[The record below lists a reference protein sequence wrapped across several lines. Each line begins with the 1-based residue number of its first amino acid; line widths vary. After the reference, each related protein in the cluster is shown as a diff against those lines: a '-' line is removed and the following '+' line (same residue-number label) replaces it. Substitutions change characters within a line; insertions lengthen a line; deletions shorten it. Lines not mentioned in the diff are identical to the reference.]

1 MARGGARWGAGRP
14 AHRLKAED
22 TTALDVNY
30 LAKNG
35 YLIDGNWKRVYWK
48 RLDEIRLTGLIKA
61 SDRHITIDIGST
73 SHCLFLTQTSCHLG
87 GYRHWFVCPSC
98 QNRMGVL
105 YLRNRCFGCRRCQKI
120 SYQSQSGDVEDR
132 MVWKYHS
139 LSDKVFNWKFRKAA
153 RFNRTYDK
161 FLDVAEQFDD
171 LVDRGLQRIAMTDG
185 GC

>member
-1 MARGGARWGAGRP
+1 MASGGARWGAGRP

-30 LAKNG
+30 LARNG
-35 YLIDGNWKRVYWK
+35 YLIDGNWKRVYWS
-48 RLDEIRLTGLIKA
+48 RLGEVHLTGLVKA
-61 SDRHITIDIGST
+61 FDRYITLDIGANT
-73 SHCLFLTQTSCHLG
+73 HWLHLTQTRCHLG
-87 GYRHWFVCPSC
+87 GHRRWFVCPTC

-105 YLRNRCFGCRRCQKI
+105 YLRNNYFGCRRCQKI
-120 SYQSQSGDVEDR
+120 SYQSQSGDAEDR

-161 FLDVAEQFDD
+161 FLDAAEQFED
-171 LVDRGLQRIAMTDG
+171 LVDRGFQRIAMADAAV
-185 GC
+185 